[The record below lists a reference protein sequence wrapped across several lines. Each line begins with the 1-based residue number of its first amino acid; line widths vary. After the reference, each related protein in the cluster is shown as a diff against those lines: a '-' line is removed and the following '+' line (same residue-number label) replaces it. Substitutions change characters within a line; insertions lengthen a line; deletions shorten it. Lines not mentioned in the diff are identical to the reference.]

1 MHYFDSYYS
10 PFLQRIEIQ
19 HSTGS
24 NMFIRGTERE
34 IRQEF
39 YLIIA
44 KYIAYGIE
52 RKTLR
57 LVSSY
62 LKGQKQSVKIN
73 NNYSNYIE
81 IITGVPQISIF
92 RPILFSQQIQWF
104 VFLHRDS
111 LYA

>member
-1 MHYFDSYYS
+1 
-10 PFLQRIEIQ
+10 
-19 HSTGS
+19 
-24 NMFIRGTERE
+24 MFIRGTERE

-52 RKTLR
+52 GKTLR

-92 RPILFSQQIQWF
+92 RPILFSQQIQ
-104 VFLHRDS
+104 
-111 LYA
+111 